1 MLKKKKKKKTVHE
14 KPTKNE
20 NKNHRNHK
28 IYTKFKG
35 MHGSKLAW
43 HGWQLLGC
51 LQEFRA
57 ELQYSCSIPLVSSSL
72 VSRFHPPADQPVDT
86 KKK

>member
-1 MLKKKKKKKTVHE
+1 MVGTSALYVKKKKKKKTVHE

-35 MHGSKLAW
+35 MHGSKLA
-43 HGWQLLGC
+43 
-51 LQEFRA
+51 
-57 ELQYSCSIPLVSSSL
+57 
-72 VSRFHPPADQPVDT
+72 
-86 KKK
+86 